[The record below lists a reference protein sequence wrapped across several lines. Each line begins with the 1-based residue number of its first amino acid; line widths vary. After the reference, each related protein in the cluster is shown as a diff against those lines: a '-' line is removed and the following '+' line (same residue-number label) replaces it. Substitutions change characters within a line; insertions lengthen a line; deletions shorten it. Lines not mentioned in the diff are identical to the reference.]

1 MRATEFINK
10 QQGVAENSLD
20 EGVNDPHIFKAIA
33 MIGPMGAGKST
44 IARQLVGGS
53 GLRSL
58 NLDNFNELL
67 IKQGKVVGGN
77 LTPDQLERNWQLT
90 QKQKGNWV
98 SERLGLLIDGSGRN
112 IEGLVKPLNEL
123 EQLGYDTMIIL
134 VNVSLETSI
143 QRQQSRA
150 AQQAAQFG
158 QGRNV
163 PLDLA
168 KSSYQ
173 QIQQNIP
180 KLKQLYGNRLLVINN
195 EGAVDL
201 SQEKTIV
208 DRFMAA
214 PPSKPAAVAWIK
226 AHSQSQ
232 GQKID
237 KQLAQQQRRQV
248 SAQRAQTQQ
257 GVSEGISNAVIFF
270 RGEPILSQERLN
282 QLKSSIGKPY
292 PILRKEG
299 SAKNIGT
306 YMTNEKIAKGYITV
320 ALAGQGKGG
329 AVTKIA
335 VDIKSFQ
342 SGDGGID
349 EAVIITNIAGLVS
362 DQTPNKNDPLRI
374 QDRKKAMLKYLG
386 PGVKKY
392 LNDPLLSDP
401 KIVQSWYNPE
411 FAQQIWNTIKSG
423 KRAETKPG
431 ESNILERMKRI
442 LGPLAEKIR
451 RDPEV
456 ISYFIAHKPNDWV
469 EYNFRMNSDGSGT
482 KVLDVKYYPPAK
494 QGVAEAVQ
502 NDLSTIIQSFVASPA
517 GQKYKQHDCKTVTR
531 AFVAWA
537 EQNKITTQVVSLAP
551 PSAEFIAKNPRYKGK
566 SGQGDG
572 HIMPIVNGNAIDF
585 TVRQFGVGRP
595 FENPLI
601 TPTNSLPAVYGKFGY
616 FTDKPEWFLGGKSH
630 WIGSLNSIP
639 SEIFNQNFGDELLE
653 QGVAEAWSEKYK
665 KSINCKNPKGF
676 SQRAHCQGR
685 KKNNEQIELDE
696 RKKKRKTTKKK
707 TDRYFYGP
715 AYYGGYYGTGDSSG
729 DGGGGE

>member
-1 MRATEFINK
+1 MRATEFTNRQQPILEGKHQVQLGDLVLHIYEDGQDVDVRVMDGDHQVGYVIFLRDGKLLIPDDLFIDQEYRGRGVAKKMYDYIKSLGFKIIRSGIQTNMGK
-10 QQGVAENSLD
+10 RFWDKNRGEHVDVWEEGVAEGKIKLSTDPNWYGAEVDDTGFDSLPIVDIPTNRLVGFEPDSKMQEPKAKRNVKKILAGLKSDSDIPPILVRKYKGGYQVLDGHHRFWAYKVAKKDTIPARVIDPKDIEEVGKQGVAKGSIN

-90 QKQKGNWV
+90 QKQKGNWI

-180 KLKQLYGNRLLVINN
+180 KLKQLYGNRLLIINN

-208 DRFMAA
+208 NRFMAA

-237 KQLAQQQRRQV
+237 KQLAQQQRQQA

-257 GVSEGISNAVIFF
+257 GVAEAISWSSLDEGLSLEDKMAIFEEYAI
-270 RGEPILSQERLN
+270 RGNLTE
-282 QLKSSIGKPY
+282 SIGQE
-292 PILRKEG
+292 LG
-299 SAKNIGT
+299 
-306 YMTNEKIAKGYITV
+306 
-320 ALAGQGKGG
+320 
-329 AVTKIA
+329 VT
-335 VDIKSFQ
+335 
-342 SGDGGID
+342 
-349 EAVIITNIAGLVS
+349 
-362 DQTPNKNDPLRI
+362 
-374 QDRKKAMLKYLG
+374 
-386 PGVKKY
+386 
-392 LNDPLLSDP
+392 
-401 KIVQSWYNPE
+401 
-411 FAQQIWNTIKSG
+411 
-423 KRAETKPG
+423 
-431 ESNILERMKRI
+431 
-442 LGPLAEKIR
+442 
-451 RDPEV
+451 
-456 ISYFIAHKPNDWV
+456 
-469 EYNFRMNSDGSGT
+469 
-482 KVLDVKYYPPAK
+482 
-494 QGVAEAVQ
+494 
-502 NDLSTIIQSFVASPA
+502 
-517 GQKYKQHDCKTVTR
+517 
-531 AFVAWA
+531 
-537 EQNKITTQVVSLAP
+537 
-551 PSAEFIAKNPRYKGK
+551 
-566 SGQGDG
+566 
-572 HIMPIVNGNAIDF
+572 
-585 TVRQFGVGRP
+585 
-595 FENPLI
+595 
-601 TPTNSLPAVYGKFGY
+601 
-616 FTDKPEWFLGGKSH
+616 
-630 WIGSLNSIP
+630 
-639 SEIFNQNFGDELLE
+639 
-653 QGVAEAWSEKYK
+653 EAWSEKYK
-665 KSINCKNPKGF
+665 RSINCKNPKGF

-685 KKNNEQIELDE
+685 KK
-696 RKKKRKTTKKK
+696 KK
-707 TDRYFYGP
+707 
-715 AYYGGYYGTGDSSG
+715 
-729 DGGGGE
+729 